1 MYISRR
7 ALHDY
12 RGFQR
17 WLKKLKNQN
26 AGESLS
32 STFPVTVGDK
42 PNQLVIR
49 VGHLLSL
56 LLEYQDGHVE
66 KQKYQEIIVEEQ
78 KYQDG
83 HVYQDMREKTRS
95 DLFTFL
101 CNKLEKHWLY
111 FTLSASNMLP
121 ESLCPFVSWFKGMRT
136 FSVRG

>member
-1 MYISRR
+1 M
-7 ALHDY
+7 
-12 RGFQR
+12 
-17 WLKKLKNQN
+17 
-26 AGESLS
+26 
-32 STFPVTVGDK
+32 TVGDK
-42 PNQLVIR
+42 SNQLVIR

-78 KYQDG
+78 KHQEIPVEKQKYQEISVEKQKYQDG
-83 HVYQDMREKTRS
+83 HVYQDMKTRS

-111 FTLSASNMLP
+111 FTWSASNMLP

-136 FSVRG
+136 FSVRE

>member
-1 MYISRR
+1 M
-7 ALHDY
+7 
-12 RGFQR
+12 
-17 WLKKLKNQN
+17 
-26 AGESLS
+26 
-32 STFPVTVGDK
+32 TVGDK
-42 PNQLVIR
+42 SNQLVIR

-56 LLEYQDGHVE
+56 LVEYQDGHVE

-111 FTLSASNMLP
+111 FTWSASNMLL
-121 ESLCPFVSWFKGMRT
+121 ESLFPFFSWFKGLWP
-136 FSVRG
+136 FSVRGEAVQKVVQINGAKRP